1 MAQGLGEQALAD
13 LSGRPPGQHVVKL
26 EQFGVFVLGKRKNAS
41 KAHEHA
47 AAESMHQTQD
57 ELLREQSL
65 NEALNRTVESL
76 SARSNNRG
84 PFGWSLQNLMGLPHT
99 LSSADF

>member
-1 MAQGLGEQALAD
+1 ML
-13 LSGRPPGQHVVKL
+13 V
-26 EQFGVFVLGKRKNAS
+26 KRKKTS
-41 KAHEHA
+41 EAHEHA
-47 AAESMHQTQD
+47 ADESMHQTQD

-76 SARSNNRG
+76 STRSNNRG
-84 PFGWSLQNLMGLPHT
+84 PFGWSVQNLMGLPHT